1 MAIKQEL
8 GKLKEMDVWS
18 LMLFVLYN
26 YQNVPEYSAISELA
40 YILDKKNLL
49 KLCEYFGGTTIRVP
63 TIHELETTLYAML
76 LYNYVHREQKDK
88 TAAIELLHVENK
100 HKLNEILEYYDAL
113 VNVMDA
119 YQLTPRG
126 RI

>member
-26 YQNVPEYSAISELA
+26 YQNIPEYSAISELA

-88 TAAIELLHVENK
+88 TTAIELLHVENK

-113 VNVMDA
+113 VNVMDS